1 MPALP
6 PHNFVVNFFCSF
18 PTEGLNSVSRHA
30 CSRMPR
36 LTRTG
41 LSKRILAGS
50 LVFAT
55 CLSTALGSADDGQQN
70 KIKSVVDRAVQPV
83 MLNYSIAGMAVGL
96 TIAGK
101 SYVFNYG
108 VASRMPS
115 RPVTDQTL
123 FELGSISKTFTATLT
138 LYAQAS
144 GNLSLADKVSKHLSP
159 LDGTR
164 FGEVTLL
171 NLGTHT
177 SGGFPLQLPES
188 IRTEDQLMQ
197 YLRIWRPVYPPGTY
211 RTYAN
216 PSIGMLGLITA
227 KSLSGDFDELL
238 EQRVF
243 SPLGMNNTYISVPKI
258 KMGDYALGYTEEGD
272 PTRAGAGVLSAETF
286 GVKTTAADMLRFI
299 EANMNSGAPDET
311 LQRAIIDTHTAYFT
325 AGVMTQDLIWEQ
337 YPYPVDLKTLLE
349 GNSPGMIFKS
359 VPATRLTPPE
369 QPREDVWLN
378 KTGSTNGFGAYV
390 AFIPLK
396 RLGIVILANKSYP
409 IDERVTVAY
418 QILTQIANQ

>member
-1 MPALP
+1 
-6 PHNFVVNFFCSF
+6 
-18 PTEGLNSVSRHA
+18 
-30 CSRMPR
+30 MPR
-36 LTRTG
+36 RTKTG
-41 LSKRILAGS
+41 LLKLILAGS

-55 CLSTALGSADDGQQN
+55 CFFTGVGVAAEDQQS
-70 KIKSVVDRAVQPV
+70 KIKSVVDRTVHPV
-83 MLNYSIAGMAVGL
+83 MLNYSIPGMAVGL
-96 TIAGK
+96 TIGGK

-108 VASRMPS
+108 VASRTPQK
-115 RPVTDQTL
+115 PVTDQTL
-123 FELGSISKTFTATLT
+123 FEIGSISKTFTATLA

-144 GNLSLADKVSKHLSP
+144 GNLSLADKVSKHLP
-159 LDGTR
+159 LLDGTR

-177 SGGFPLQLPES
+177 SGGFPLQLPPS

-197 YLRIWRPVYPPGTY
+197 YLRTWRPIYQPGTY

-227 KSLSGDFDELL
+227 KSLSGDFSELL

-258 KMGDYALGYTEEGD
+258 KIGDYALGYTEEGD
-272 PTRAGAGVLSAETF
+272 PTRAGAGVLSAETY
-286 GVKTTAADMLRFI
+286 GVKATAADMLRFI
-299 EANMNSGAPDET
+299 DANMNSGTSEGT

-325 AGVMTQDLIWEQ
+325 AGVMEQDLIWEQ
-337 YPYPVDLKTLLE
+337 YQYPVDLKTLLE
-349 GNSPGMIFKS
+349 GNSPEMIFKA
-359 VPATRLTPPE
+359 VPASQLTPPE

-390 AFIPLK
+390 AFIPVK
-396 RLGIVILANKSYP
+396 HLGIVILANKSYP
-409 IDERVTVAY
+409 IDERVTMAY
-418 QILTQIANQ
+418 QILTQLANQ